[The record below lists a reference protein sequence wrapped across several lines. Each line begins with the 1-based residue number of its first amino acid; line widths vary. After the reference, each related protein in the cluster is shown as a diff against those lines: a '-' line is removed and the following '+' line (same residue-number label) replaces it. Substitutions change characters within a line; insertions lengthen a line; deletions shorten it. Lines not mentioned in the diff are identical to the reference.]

1 MSSVSVVIPCYRYGH
16 FLEQSVGSVLTGQ
29 DGVDVKVL
37 IIDDASPDD
46 SAEAARLLAKTDS
59 RIEVMIHG
67 RNKGHLAT
75 YNEGLL
81 DWADGDY
88 TVLLSADDRLT
99 PGALVRA
106 AALLDAHPNV
116 GFVYGHPLRFQ
127 TDQPL
132 PPARTEG
139 KGWSVWPGTWWL
151 ERRFKAAHG
160 CITSPEVVVRTDLQ
174 RKLGGYDPRLPH
186 SGDIEMWMRFA
197 SHADVGYL
205 KGVDQAYYRVHSAS
219 MSKTDFAGQ
228 LDDLRQRKAA
238 YEVVLEHAEH
248 LPTAYREQLSGMVN
262 RKLARQALYRASRAY
277 DRGRTDQVPVEE
289 LVDFAA
295 SCHADYRHLPEFLG
309 LSLRRRIGAKAMP
322 HLQPL
327 VLTAVAHHARERL
340 WWRTWRRTGI

>member
-46 SAEAARLLAKTDS
+46 SAEAARRLAKSDA
-59 RIEVMIHG
+59 RVEVLIHA

-81 DWADGDY
+81 EWADGDY

-139 KGWSVWPGTWWL
+139 KGWSVWPGRWWL

-174 RKLGGYDPRLPH
+174 RKIGGYDPRLPH

-197 SHADVGYL
+197 THADVGYL

-228 LDDLRQRKAA
+228 LDDLRQRKVA
-238 YEVVLEHAEH
+238 YDAVLEYAEH
-248 LPTAYREQLSGMVN
+248 LPVSYRDGLSATVN
-262 RKLARQALYRASRAY
+262 RKLARQALYRASRAF
-277 DRGRTDQVPVEE
+277 DRGRTSQVPVDE
-289 LVDFAA
+289 LAEFAA
-295 SCHADYRHLPEFLG
+295 SCYPAYDRLPEFAG
-309 LSLRRRIGAKAMP
+309 LSVRRRIGAKAMP
-322 HLQPL
+322 YLQPL
-327 VLTAVAHHARERL
+327 VLSAVAHHARERL
-340 WWRTWRRTGI
+340 WWRTWYRTGV